1 MKKRILSVFLTLTLC
16 LGLFPAM
23 GIPAKAAEAETP
35 RIEIDGV
42 IYEATFWGDAP
53 DGTIT
58 SINALTAVGVAPGA
72 TDVTVHKAIS
82 FETESGGA
90 VQTWTDKPVTDLSD
104 KAFQGN
110 TTLRSVD
117 LSELGD
123 FYYKLLGECFSG
135 CTSLERVVLPAGM
148 TDIPAK
154 CFYGCTSLRQVDIPE
169 TVTGFGAQAFS
180 NTGLTG
186 IDLPKGL
193 TTIGYACFDGS
204 PITELSIPASVTDVR
219 KIYDGYSADNNNI
232 KTITFEGSDL
242 SKLNVVDFPKDV
254 TIYLQP
260 GAKETLSERAK
271 NILSYALVVGEEKPT
286 LGLSIDKTSADL
298 GTIKAYTWFDLP
310 SETFTVTN
318 TGNAT
323 LDGITFDWS
332 AHRDQGFTYFNP
344 DNEKVSIPMSLAP
357 GESFRI
363 TVSAAQNLSAGDYR
377 WDMKVICY
385 RDVSAMA
392 TIKLKV
398 EKGADGLYFQ
408 DDNAVLDFGTKNVG
422 EWGPGNRG
430 IDIFNGSDHDITLT
444 APSSQYYDV
453 KFGTNRPS
461 IVIKPGQEG
470 GLSITPKVGTETA
483 GDFTEVLHFEPGN
496 SAADLT
502 VKYVVKGE
510 ERQFSVSPSTLTFD
524 SVNEGYDQPS
534 AKTVTVKNTG
544 DESITLAQP
553 TATNYEVGRLSRTT
567 LSAGQTA
574 TFTVRPK
581 AGLTAA
587 NGGSKDHGEVITVK
601 TSDGKLSQQ
610 VTLNFTVTSAAAV
623 ETPSIWA
630 EEEVNQAISAN
641 LVPEN
646 LQSKYTQTCTRAEF
660 CELAVQ
666 LYETVKRTKITQRAT
681 FTDTNDVN
689 VQKMAGLG
697 VVNGIGGDLFDP
709 NGQLTREQ
717 AATILA
723 RLSKVM
729 GKELS
734 ATAPTYADNAS
745 IGPWAADAVGQ
756 VPAAGIMQGTGGN
769 FFSPQMTY
777 SREQSILTVLRL
789 YELLK

>member
-408 DDNAVLDFGTKNVG
+408 DDN
-422 EWGPGNRG
+422 
-430 IDIFNGSDHDITLT
+430 
-444 APSSQYYDV
+444 
-453 KFGTNRPS
+453 
-461 IVIKPGQEG
+461 
-470 GLSITPKVGTETA
+470 
-483 GDFTEVLHFEPGN
+483 EVLSYITMLLLCIFLVRN
-496 SAADLT
+496 
-502 VKYVVKGE
+502 KY
-510 ERQFSVSPSTLTFD
+510 L
-524 SVNEGYDQPS
+524 
-534 AKTVTVKNTG
+534 
-544 DESITLAQP
+544 L
-553 TATNYEVGRLSRTT
+553 
-567 LSAGQTA
+567 
-574 TFTVRPK
+574 
-581 AGLTAA
+581 
-587 NGGSKDHGEVITVK
+587 
-601 TSDGKLSQQ
+601 
-610 VTLNFTVTSAAAV
+610 
-623 ETPSIWA
+623 
-630 EEEVNQAISAN
+630 IS
-641 LVPEN
+641 
-646 LQSKYTQTCTRAEF
+646 
-660 CELAVQ
+660 
-666 LYETVKRTKITQRAT
+666 
-681 FTDTNDVN
+681 
-689 VQKMAGLG
+689 
-697 VVNGIGGDLFDP
+697 
-709 NGQLTREQ
+709 
-717 AATILA
+717 
-723 RLSKVM
+723 
-729 GKELS
+729 
-734 ATAPTYADNAS
+734 
-745 IGPWAADAVGQ
+745 
-756 VPAAGIMQGTGGN
+756 
-769 FFSPQMTY
+769 
-777 SREQSILTVLRL
+777 
-789 YELLK
+789 